1 MRNIGVV
8 TVGRSDFGI
17 YRPVLRAI
25 QSDPGLELS
34 LYVAGMHLNPE
45 FGMTVG
51 EIEAEGFPIAAR
63 IQTPMDGDE
72 PLSVA
77 RAMGHGTAGMA
88 QVLAA
93 HAPDILLVLG
103 DRFEMY
109 AAALAA
115 LPFNIPLAHIH
126 GGELTFG
133 AMDDALRHSLTK
145 LSHLHFAAAETYA
158 QRLRQ
163 LGEEPWR
170 ITVSG
175 APSLDNL
182 CTLSPADP
190 GEIHRRFGISLDP
203 APLLVT
209 LHAETRSAM
218 PAQTLVEA
226 TLAAIDETGHAAVFT
241 QANADPGSQAIMAS
255 IRDFVDSRDNA
266 WLAPNLGTAGYFG
279 LMQAAAA
286 MLGNSSSGIIEA
298 ASFALP
304 VVNIGSRQEGRLRAA
319 NVIDVPAV
327 PGAIADAIRRA
338 TSPATHTALA
348 GLQNPYGDGKA
359 ADRIIER
366 LRTVALGEQ
375 LTTKRFHDLSSPS

>member
-1 MRNIGVV
+1 MRHIGVV

-17 YRPVLRAI
+17 YRPILRAI
-25 QSDPGLELS
+25 QNDPDLELM
-34 LYVAGMHLNPE
+34 LFVTGMHLNPE
-45 FGMTVG
+45 HGLTVR
-51 EIEAEGFPIAAR
+51 EIEHEDFPIAAR
-63 IQTPMDGDE
+63 IEVPLDGDT
-72 PLSVA
+72 PLAVA
-77 RAMGHGTAGMA
+77 RAIGHGTTGMA
-88 QVLAA
+88 LALA
-93 HAPDILLVLG
+93 THPPDILLVLG

-158 QRLRQ
+158 RRLRQ

-182 CTLSPADP
+182 SALSPLDP
-190 GEIHRRFGISLDP
+190 GEIHRRFGISLDA

-209 LHAETRSAM
+209 LHPETRSSM
-218 PAQTLVEA
+218 SAQTLVDA
-226 TLAAIDETGHAAVFT
+226 VLTAIEQIGHATVFT
-241 QANADPGSQAIMAS
+241 QTNADPGGQVIMSAIRAYAA
-255 IRDFVDSRDNA
+255 DHDNA
-266 WLAPNLGTAGYFG
+266 WIVQNMGTAGYFG
-279 LMQAAAA
+279 LMKAAAA

-304 VVNIGSRQEGRLRAA
+304 VVNVGTRQDGRLRAA
-319 NVIDVPAV
+319 NVQDVPAE
-327 PGAIADAIRRA
+327 PSAIARAIGLATAPQARA
-338 TSPATHTALA
+338 ALA
-348 GLQNPYGDGKA
+348 GLRNPYGDGKA
-359 ADRIIER
+359 ADRIVER
-366 LRTVALGEQ
+366 LRAVPLGERIIV
-375 LTTKRFHDLSSPS
+375 KRFHDLPAPS